1 MKFAVLALAGSI
13 GMGIST
19 LASSLH
25 RNNDDESQFYAGA
38 GFFVMLVG
46 TFAII
51 YPPLLD
57 WWTKRKQDKNQSE
70 SALENKS

>member
-25 RNNDDESQFYAGA
+25 RHNDDESQLYAGA

-46 TFAII
+46 DFRHYLSAAAR
-51 YPPLLD
+51 LV
-57 WWTKRKQDKNQSE
+57 DKE
-70 SALENKS
+70 KAG